1 MTTAQRPEGVDGWV
15 SVFEEDLA
23 GQRARLTELLQS
35 AERDRRELAA
45 TQERLRETEA
55 LALRAVSQAAAMSTR
70 LDEIQTLRERLGRAQ
85 SAIDEQGERLDMS
98 LRQIRHEVDVE
109 REALAQTVRRLDA
122 AEHATGDAVERL
134 SAVDEALQRLGD
146 TDDDLSQ
153 RIAQAESHVEAGAA
167 RIAANAE
174 AIRRAHADQRAADA
188 REEIHDRRLT
198 ELTDRFNAAQQSL
211 LRVRETA
218 DQWEDLT
225 AAVETMRAR
234 SDDAR
239 RMLDEAT
246 ASAASVRRAFETI
259 EERIGDVER
268 GAEQLRSR
276 DSHRE
281 RALTSLSDELE
292 RLQGEASRE
301 QQRFVALQE
310 QIRRRQINDLE
321 QEIRELKAY
330 VRVQADD

>member
-1 MTTAQRPEGVDGWV
+1 MTTAHRPESIEGWV
-15 SVFEEDLA
+15 SIFEEDLA
-23 GQRARLTELLQS
+23 GQRVRLTELLQS
-35 AERDRRELAA
+35 AERDRRELTA

-55 LALRAVSQAAAMSTR
+55 LALRAVSQAAAMASR
-70 LDEIQTLRERLGRAQ
+70 LDEIQTLRERLGRFQ
-85 SAIDEQGERLDMS
+85 STIDEHGERLDLA
-98 LRQIRHEVDVE
+98 LRQLRHEVDAE
-109 REALAQTVRRLDA
+109 REGLVQAVRRLDA
-122 AEHATGDAVERL
+122 VEQAAGETAERL
-134 SAVDEALQRLGD
+134 TAVDEALRRQAD

-153 RIAQAESHVEAGAA
+153 RIAQAESHVEAGDA

-174 AIRRAHADQRAADA
+174 AVRRAHADQRAADA
-188 REEIHDRRLT
+188 RDELHDRRLT
-198 ELTDRFNAAQQSL
+198 ELTERFNAAQQSL

-218 DQWEDLT
+218 DQWEDLM
-225 AAVETMRAR
+225 AAVESMRAR
-234 SDDAR
+234 ADDAR

-246 ASAASVRRAFETI
+246 ATAAGVRREFETM

-281 RALTSLSDELE
+281 RALASLSDELE
-292 RLQGEASRE
+292 RLRGEASRE

>member
-1 MTTAQRPEGVDGWV
+1 MTTAHPPESVDGWV

-55 LALRAVSQAAAMSTR
+55 LALRAVSQTAAMSAR
-70 LDEIQTLRERLGRAQ
+70 LDEIQTLRERFGRFQ
-85 SAIDEQGERLDMS
+85 STLDEHGERLDLA
-98 LRQIRHEVDVE
+98 LRQLRHEVDAE
-109 REALAQTVRRLDA
+109 RENLTQAVRRLDA
-122 AEHATGDAVERL
+122 VDQTVGEAAERL
-134 SAVDEALQRLGD
+134 AAIDETLRRQAD

-153 RIAQAESHVEAGAA
+153 RIAQAESHVEAGDA

-174 AIRRAHADQRAADA
+174 AVRRAHADQRAADA
-188 REEIHDRRLT
+188 RDELHDRRLT
-198 ELTDRFNAAQQSL
+198 ELTERFNAAQQSL

-218 DQWEDLT
+218 DQWEDLM
-225 AAVETMRAR
+225 AAVEGMRAR
-234 SDDAR
+234 ADDAR

-246 ASAASVRRAFETI
+246 AAAASVRREFETM
-259 EERIGDVER
+259 EERIGDIER

-281 RALTSLSDELE
+281 RALALLSDELE
-292 RLQGEASRE
+292 RLRSESSRE

>member
-1 MTTAQRPEGVDGWV
+1 MTTAHPPESVDGWV

-55 LALRAVSQAAAMSTR
+55 LALRAVSQTSAMSAR
-70 LDEIQTLRERLGRAQ
+70 LDEIQTLRERFGRFQ
-85 SAIDEQGERLDMS
+85 SSLDEHGERLDLA
-98 LRQIRHEVDVE
+98 LRQLRHEVEAE
-109 REALAQTVRRLDA
+109 RETLIQAVRRLDA
-122 AEHATGDAVERL
+122 VDQTVGEAAERL
-134 SAVDEALQRLGD
+134 TAIDETLRRQAD

-153 RIAQAESHVEAGAA
+153 RIAQAESHVEAGDA

-174 AIRRAHADQRAADA
+174 AVRRAHADQRAADA
-188 REEIHDRRLT
+188 RDELHDRRLT
-198 ELTDRFNAAQQSL
+198 ELTERFNAAQQSL

-218 DQWEDLT
+218 DQWEDLM
-225 AAVETMRAR
+225 AAVEGMRAR
-234 SDDAR
+234 ADDAR

-246 ASAASVRRAFETI
+246 ATAASVRREFETM
-259 EERIGDVER
+259 EERIGDIER

-281 RALTSLSDELE
+281 RALALLSDELE
-292 RLQGEASRE
+292 RLRSESSRE

>member
-1 MTTAQRPEGVDGWV
+1 MTTAHPPESVDSWV

-55 LALRAVSQAAAMSTR
+55 LALRAVSQTSAMSAR
-70 LDEIQTLRERLGRAQ
+70 LDEIQTLRERFGRFQ
-85 SAIDEQGERLDMS
+85 SSLDEHGERLDLA
-98 LRQIRHEVDVE
+98 LRQLRHEVEAE
-109 REALAQTVRRLDA
+109 RETLIQAVRRLDA
-122 AEHATGDAVERL
+122 VDQTVGEAAERL
-134 SAVDEALQRLGD
+134 TAIDETLRRQAD

-153 RIAQAESHVEAGAA
+153 RIAQAESHVEAGDA

-174 AIRRAHADQRAADA
+174 AVRRAHADQRAADA
-188 REEIHDRRLT
+188 RDELHDRRLT
-198 ELTDRFNAAQQSL
+198 ELTERFNAAQQSL

-218 DQWEDLT
+218 DQWEDLM
-225 AAVETMRAR
+225 AAVEGMRAR
-234 SDDAR
+234 ADDAR

-246 ASAASVRRAFETI
+246 ATAASVRREFETM
-259 EERIGDVER
+259 EERIGDIER

-281 RALTSLSDELE
+281 RALALLSDELE
-292 RLQGEASRE
+292 RLRSESSRE

>member
-1 MTTAQRPEGVDGWV
+1 MTTAHRPESAEGWI

-55 LALRAVSQAAAMSTR
+55 LALRAVSQTAAMSAR
-70 LDEIQTLRERLGRAQ
+70 LDEIQTLRERFGRFQ
-85 SAIDEQGERLDMS
+85 STLDEHAERLDLA
-98 LRQIRHEVDVE
+98 LRQLRHEVEAE
-109 REALAQTVRRLDA
+109 REALTQAVRRLDA
-122 AEHATGDAVERL
+122 VDQTVGEAAERL
-134 SAVDEALQRLGD
+134 TAIDETLRRQAD

-153 RIAQAESHVEAGAA
+153 RIAQAESHVEAGDA

-188 REEIHDRRLT
+188 RDELHDRRLT
-198 ELTDRFNAAQQSL
+198 ELTERFNAAQQSL

-218 DQWEDLT
+218 DQWEDLM
-225 AAVETMRAR
+225 AAVEGMRAR
-234 SDDAR
+234 ADDAR

-246 ASAASVRRAFETI
+246 ATAASVRREFETM
-259 EERIGDVER
+259 EERIGDIER

-281 RALTSLSDELE
+281 RALALLSDELE
-292 RLQGEASRE
+292 RLRSESSRE